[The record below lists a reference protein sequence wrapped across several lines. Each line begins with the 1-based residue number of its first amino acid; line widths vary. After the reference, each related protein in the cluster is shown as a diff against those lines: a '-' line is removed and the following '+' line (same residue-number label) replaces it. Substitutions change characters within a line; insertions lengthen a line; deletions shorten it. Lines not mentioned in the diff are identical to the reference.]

1 VKRKLLYIILVIF
14 CIGVFFGY
22 KYYNYIFQVNVE
34 LQNSEI
40 DIHIPT
46 NGTMSTLMD
55 SLVQRNAIIDTT
67 SFKWVAAKMKFKNV
81 KPGKYTIQNRWTN
94 KDLVSLLR
102 SGRESSVKLTFNN
115 LRHIEDVAGVIAKAV
130 EIDSV
135 RLYDYL
141 LSDEAMS
148 LTGLN
153 KETMMTLFIPNSY
166 ELYWDVSARDI
177 VDRFLRERDK
187 FWNEDRLKKAK
198 ALGFTKEEVYTMASI
213 VQKETNFNS
222 EKPTIAGI
230 YINRIKKG
238 ILLQADPTVVFGVG
252 DFTIRRVLNKHLEFD
267 SPYNTYM
274 YEGLPP
280 GPIYMP
286 DISSIDAV
294 LNAEDHNY
302 IYFCASPGYNG
313 KHQFAKTLSQHL
325 ANAKKYHQWLNSE
338 KIYN

>member
-1 VKRKLLYIILVIF
+1 MKKIILYFILFIV
-14 CIGVFFGY
+14 CIGAFFGY
-22 KYYNYIFQVNVE
+22 RFYNYIFQANVQ
-34 LQNSEI
+34 LQKSEI
-40 DIHIPT
+40 DIHIPSD
-46 NGTMSTLMD
+46 GTMHTLMD

-67 SFKWVAAKMKFKNV
+67 GFKWVADKMKFKNV
-81 KPGKYTIQNRWTN
+81 KPGKYTIQNGWTN

-115 LRHIEDVAGVIAKAV
+115 LRHVKDVAGVISKAV

-135 RLYDYL
+135 SLYKFL
-141 LSDEAMS
+141 LSDEAMTM
-148 LTGLN
+148 TGLT
-153 KETMMTLFIPNSY
+153 KETMMTLFIPNTY
-166 ELYWDVSARDI
+166 ELYWDVNAKDI
-177 VDRFLRERDK
+177 VERFLRERDK
-187 FWNEDRLKKAK
+187 FWTADRLKKAEE
-198 ALGFTKEEVYTMASI
+198 LGLTKEEVYTMASI
-213 VQKETNFNS
+213 VQKETNYNS

-230 YINRIKKG
+230 YLNRIRKG

-252 DFTIRRVLNKHLEFD
+252 DFTIRRVLNKHLKFD
-267 SPYNTYM
+267 SPYNTYI

-294 LNAEDHNY
+294 LNAEEHDY

-325 ANAKKYHQWLNSE
+325 ANARKYHKWLNDQ